1 MAAVLE
7 TTGLTKRFGAFAA
20 LRDCDLT
27 LPAHRV
33 IGIVGPNG
41 AGKTTLLQLAVG
53 LRFPTAGSISVLGR
67 SPEREPAEL
76 LAHLGFVGQ
85 DRPLYGDLTVQ
96 ETLELA
102 RRLNTTWD
110 RAYALARVERFRIPL
125 DARVRRLSTGQRAQ
139 VALALALGK
148 RPELLILDE
157 PVANLDPL
165 ARLELFEELMAAVA
179 DSGLTVVMSANAL
192 ADVERVCDHVVI
204 LLDGQVRLAGDVEHL
219 MSRHVFVSGQ
229 RDRVPFPAGWQ
240 VIDERHAE
248 RQGTWLL
255 CSTPGAVPIE
265 TGDGTISR
273 HATIEEIVLAY
284 LRSAGTGAGGRS

>member
-7 TTGLTKRFGAFAA
+7 ATGLTKRFGAFAA

-53 LRFPTAGSISVLGR
+53 LRFPTAGSLSVLGR
-67 SPEREPAEL
+67 SPQSEPAEL
-76 LAHLGFVGQ
+76 LAHLGFVAQ
-85 DRPLYGDLTVQ
+85 DRPLYGELTVR
-96 ETLELA
+96 ETLELG
-102 RRLNTTWD
+102 RRLNKSWD
-110 RAYALARVERFRIPL
+110 RDYALARVERFRVSL
-125 DARVRRLSTGQRAQ
+125 DARVRHLSTGQRAQ

-165 ARLELFEELMAAVA
+165 ARLELLEELMAAVA
-179 DSGLTVVMSANAL
+179 DDGLTVVMSANAL

-219 MSRHVFVSGQ
+219 VSRHVFVSGQ
-229 RDRVPFPAGWQ
+229 RHRMPFPAGWQ
-240 VIDERHAE
+240 VIHERHAE
-248 RQGTWLL
+248 RQGMWLL
-255 CSTPGAVPIE
+255 RSTPDTVPVQ
-265 TGDGTISR
+265 TVDGTISR
-273 HATIEEIVLAY
+273 QATLEEIVLAY